1 MKNKFVDFVCSI
13 KSWVFKLLATILIF
27 GTMMIGLAY
36 TDHDLFSI
44 RTISGI
50 LFATFGY
57 SIALILALIRNSKGI
72 KD

>member
-13 KSWVFKLLATILIF
+13 KSGWFKLLATILMF

-36 TDHDLFSI
+36 TDHDMFSI

-50 LFATFGY
+50 SFAIFGY
-57 SIALILALIRNSKGI
+57 GVALALALIRNSKGI